1 MVAIKV
7 NVPTYTRQL
16 VPTAK
21 ETTYGGAQKNLGA
34 KGKDQKKSDNG
45 AKGYQS
51 NRSKQS
57 SKVKAKDKESSKGFW
72 KKILAKFDW
81 GCCGPRD
88 D

>member
-1 MVAIKV
+1 MGAIKV
-7 NVPTYTRQL
+7 NVPTFTSQL

-21 ETTYGGAQKNLGA
+21 EITNGRAQKNLGA

-51 NRSKQS
+51 NRSKKS
-57 SKVKAKDKESSKGFW
+57 SKVNAKDKESSKGFW
-72 KKILAKFDW
+72 KKILGKFDW